1 MTEESN
7 GTRIL
12 LSATREIEATLR
24 SSFKEAIVRNV
35 NSQQDLLG
43 EVESDS
49 ADVAVIQV
57 DGGALQHTV
66 DLAKKAAAI
75 DKNIS
80 IVILSDDRTVE
91 ALRGEVE
98 SVSVLREQ
106 IVCVSDAS
114 GRPALTSEVRAALGR
129 ARRRRQYRSL
139 IETGSES
146 AAPPHDPEPEIS
158 ATPIGQR
165 RVAFLAEAGELLSAS
180 LDYGKTLAEVV
191 RLAVP
196 YIADWCAVD
205 VVEADGNLRRL
216 AAEHRDPDKTE
227 LAMMIQERWPART
240 DAPFGVPKVLRT
252 GLPEYYSEIPDSL
265 VEASAMDEEHLGI
278 LRQIGLRSVIIVPLI
293 ARGRTLG
300 TISLVTAGSGRLYGA
315 ADLSLAEDLA
325 RRAALAVDNARLFRE
340 IQQTEQRF
348 RALVQ
353 TIEAIVWEADRDLNF
368 TFVNEGAE
376 VMLGYPVG
384 SWLTDPGFFTRI
396 LHPEDRERTIGFL
409 KHVAREGGEKH
420 FESRLL
426 DCDNKLIWVK
436 NMAYA
441 VTDRDG
447 VVGSIRGLTVDITD
461 QKRVES
467 LQSAQHLTMR
477 VIAEASSLGDAAPL
491 ILKSVCSSLGWD
503 VGALWLSDK
512 HADRLR
518 LLDFWTQPGLK
529 VSEFETQ
536 SRQVEFTRGMA
547 FPGRV
552 WESGMPAW
560 MVDVTKETS
569 FSRAEAARK
578 VGLNSGFAF
587 PIIGGGEAIGVIEF
601 FDRQQREPDEE
612 VLQTMG
618 TIGRQI
624 GQFLKRREAED
635 ALREREA
642 QLAYQAAVL
651 ESQSEGTIEGI
662 LVVSREGTIESYN
675 RRFLEMWRI
684 PEEALGSDNAIL
696 GALVENLVEPEE
708 WITQGQFLFDNP
720 AEVRRAEIPLKGDR
734 VFDLWTQPLKGK
746 DGAYYG
752 RAWYFRDIT
761 EIKSNEKAL
770 QQSKERFEILA
781 RTSPTILGMFPDY
794 EPMLQRL
801 AELIVPA
808 LADWCAVDLLEE
820 GGSIRR
826 LAVAHADPSKAAIAK
841 QLKELP
847 PDPNGKAAV
856 LEVIRTGRSDLQ
868 ATVSDERLV
877 AAARNAEHLRLLREI
892 GHRSSMIVPLSARG
906 RVFGTMTLVSAESG
920 RQFGPSDLA
929 LAEDLAR
936 RAAIS
941 IDNARLY
948 NETNRIARTLQQSLL
963 PPGIPEIPEVD
974 LATLYLPAGE
984 GNEVGGDF
992 YDVFPT
998 GRGGWAVVIGDVC
1011 GKGADAAAMTGLAR
1025 HTIRAAAMQTRKPTR
1040 VLAMLNEAM
1049 IQSSPNNRFLTVAY
1063 SRLRPAQQR
1072 LHLTV
1077 ACGGHPLP
1085 LIIRG
1090 DGVVE
1095 AAGRPG
1101 TLIGLFPDAEAH
1113 ERPVD
1118 LHPGDAVV
1126 FYTDGVTEARSKS
1139 GTYGEARL
1147 RALLKSCAGLG
1158 AGEILRAIKGSIE
1171 DYQEGALRDD
1181 VALIVVRMPN

>member
-1 MTEESN
+1 MTSESTH
-7 GTRIL
+7 TRIL
-12 LSATREIEATLR
+12 LSATRDIEGALR
-24 SSFKEAIVRNV
+24 SGLKDTVVRRV
-35 NSQQDLLG
+35 DSSEELLR
-43 EVESDS
+43 EVETDS
-49 ADVAVIQV
+49 IDVVVVQT
-57 DGGALQHTV
+57 DGGSIDQTV
-66 DLAKKAAAI
+66 DLARKAAAI
-75 DKNIS
+75 HKDIS
-80 IVILSDDRTVE
+80 VVIVGDPASED
-91 ALRGEVE
+91 ALRGSVE
-98 SVSVLREQ
+98 SVAVLSDQ
-106 IVCVSDAS
+106 IISLSDSA
-114 GRPALTSEVRAALGR
+114 GHPALIREVRAAISRGR
-129 ARRRRQYRSL
+129 LRRQYRTL
-139 IETGSES
+139 IETGTE
-146 AAPPHDPEPEIS
+146 AAPSTTDEKELG
-158 ATPIGQR
+158 ATPVGQR
-165 RVAFLAEAGELLSAS
+165 RVAFLAEAGEFLSAS
-180 LDYGKTLAEVV
+180 LDYDKTLAEVV

-205 VVEADGNLRRL
+205 VVEADGSVRRL
-216 AAEHRDPDKTE
+216 AAEHRDPSKTE
-227 LAMMIQERWPART
+227 LAMMIQEKWPARQ
-240 DAPFGVPKVLRT
+240 DSPFGIPKVMRT

-265 VEASAMDEEHLGI
+265 VEASALDKEHLGV
-278 LRQIGLRSVIIVPLI
+278 LREIGLRSLIIVPLI

-300 TISLVTAGSGRLYGA
+300 TISFVTAESGRLYGG

-348 RALVQ
+348 RALIQ
-353 TIEAIVWEADRDLNF
+353 TIDAAVWEADRDLNF

-376 VMLGYPVG
+376 IMLGYPVG

-396 LHPEDRERTIGFL
+396 LHPEDRDRTVGLL
-409 KHVAREGGEKH
+409 KHVAQEGAEKH

-426 DCDNKLIWVK
+426 NCDNKIIWVK

-447 VVGSIRGLTVDITD
+447 VVESVRGLMVDITD
-461 QKRVES
+461 QKRVEG

-477 VIAEASSLGDAAPL
+477 VIAEASSLADAAPL
-491 ILKSVCSSLGWD
+491 ILKAVCSSLGWD
-503 VGALWLSDK
+503 VGALWL
-512 HADRLR
+512 ADGGNERLR
-518 LLDFWTQPGLK
+518 LFDFWTQPGRQ

-536 SRQVEFTRGMA
+536 SRETEFTKGMA
-547 FPGRV
+547 LPGRV
-552 WESGMPAW
+552 WESGQPAW
-560 MVDVTKETS
+560 MVDVTKDME
-569 FSRAEAARK
+569 FSRSEVARK
-578 VGLNSGFAF
+578 VGLHGGFAS
-587 PIIGGGEAIGVIEF
+587 PIIGGGEVTGVIEF
-601 FDRQQREPDEE
+601 FDRQERELDEE

-642 QLAYQAAVL
+642 LLAYQAALL

-662 LVVSREGTIESYN
+662 LVVSQDGSIQSYN
-675 RRFLEMWRI
+675 RRFLQMWNI
-684 PEEALGSDNAIL
+684 PEEALESDAAIV
-696 GALVENLVEPEE
+696 ASLVENLEEPDE
-708 WITQGQFLFDNP
+708 WLTQGQFLFDNP
-720 AEVRRAEIPLKGDR
+720 AEVRRAELPLKGDR
-734 VFDLWTQPLKGK
+734 VFDLWTQPLKGR

-761 EIKSNEKAL
+761 QAKSSEKAL
-770 QQSKERFEILA
+770 QQSKERFEMLA

-826 LAVAHADPSKAAIAK
+826 LAISHADPSKAAFAK
-841 QLKELP
+841 KLKELA
-847 PDPNGKAAV
+847 PDPNGSAPVVEV
-856 LEVIRTGRSDLQ
+856 LRTGRSDLQ
-868 ATVSDERLV
+868 TTVTEKRLQ
-877 AAARNAEHLRLLREI
+877 AAARNSEHLLLLREI
-892 GHRSSMIVPLSARG
+892 GHLSSMIVPLSARG

-920 RQFGPSDLA
+920 RKFGPSDLV

-948 NETNRIARTLQQSLL
+948 HETNRIARTLQQSLL
-963 PPGIPEIPEVD
+963 PPGVPEIPEVD

-984 GNEVGGDF
+984 GTEVGGDF
-992 YDVFPT
+992 YDVFST

-1040 VLAMLNEAM
+1040 VLGMLNEAM
-1049 IQSSPNNRFLTVAY
+1049 IQSNPSNRFLTVAY
-1063 SRLRPAQQR
+1063 SRIRPAQQR

-1085 LIIRG
+1085 LIVRSGGI
-1090 DGVVE
+1090 VE

-1101 TLIGLFPDAEAH
+1101 TLIGLFPDAEIN
-1113 ERPVD
+1113 EKPVD
-1118 LHPGDAVV
+1118 LLPGDAVV

-1147 RALLKSCAGLG
+1147 RSLLKSCAGMG
-1158 AGEILRAIKGSIE
+1158 ADQILRTVKGSIE
-1171 DYQEGALRDD
+1171 DFQEGGLRDD